1 MRLLTTL
8 YGKYP
13 VWTIEGG
20 DITSDFKTNCR
31 GFAHAGKLMY
41 FISVLTA
48 GELKASNILR
58 AEGGT
63 QVRDNRSGVP
73 NGDGV
78 YFRFVRK
85 KAKEEKEIDD
95 ISHILTGGVG
105 GAAGVLYYMQNE
117 KAVGKSFTTMSSL
130 DVKYGIP
137 EPRSRDLEEIAKYV
151 KDTPVNKTEIA
162 FYQRVELRDISRIY
176 IKKKEILGKRSELY
190 EGLYR
195 YADAER
201 KGIRRVTPVTVA
213 ALKEVLDAAMKKSG
227 YQYVKK
233 EEGEY
238 GVEGEK
244 VWYLYKKEG
253 VGIPPA
259 SAPAASSSASGS
271 SASSAS
277 SASASASS
285 ASTSSASTPAA
296 PQPPTG

>member
-1 MRLLTTL
+1 MRLLRIL

-20 DITSDFKTNCR
+20 DITPDFKTNCR

-85 KAKEEKEIDD
+85 KGTVIND

-137 EPRSRDLEEIAKYV
+137 EPGSRDLEEIAKYV

-176 IKKKEILGKRSELY
+176 IKKKEIIGKKEEFY
-190 EGLYR
+190 EALYR
-195 YADAER
+195 YTRAEQQ
-201 KGIRRVTPVTVA
+201 GIRRVTPVTVA
-213 ALKEVLDAAMKKSG
+213 ALKEVLDAAMNTRG
-227 YQYVKK
+227 YKYEK
-233 EEGEY
+233 EEEGTY
-238 GVEGEK
+238 GVKGEK
-244 VWYLYKKEG
+244 VWYLYQREG
-253 VGIPPA
+253 AGIPA
-259 SAPAASSSASGS
+259 VRAPAASTPA
-271 SASSAS
+271 
-277 SASASASS
+277 ASASASS
-285 ASTSSASTPAA
+285 SSSSSASASGASAASTSSASTPAA
-296 PQPPTG
+296 PLPPTG